1 MNSQPF
7 ITLIRKSPPPLF
19 IVYII
24 QYIDDNKYCE
34 ECINDSK
41 VILDV
46 DEYTYQDYLCDKY
59 ESERHD
65 V

>member
-1 MNSQPF
+1 MERAVEKCSKCGCDMYNGDNC
-7 ITLIRKSPPPLF
+7 
-19 IVYII
+19 Y
-24 QYIDDNKYCE
+24 YIDDNKYCE

-46 DEYTYQDYLCDKY
+46 DEYTYQDYLSDKY
-59 ESERHD
+59 ERERHD

>member
-1 MNSQPF
+1 MERAVEKCSKCGCAMYNGDNC
-7 ITLIRKSPPPLF
+7 
-19 IVYII
+19 Y
-24 QYIDDNKYCE
+24 YIDDNKYCE

-46 DEYTYQDYLCDKY
+46 DEYTYQDYLSDKY
-59 ESERHD
+59 ERERHD